1 VPVDQVKGALVY
13 MQHYRC
19 GHSLLRAITT
29 ATWSDVSAFGNH
41 EPAAYGATMQAV
53 RPNMTVEERLAIVE
67 KRMMACCE
75 IQGHMITI
83 LDVLEVGQIAKAE
96 VAARQARELAHALL
110 DDLGS
115 DRQRLESAS

>member
-1 VPVDQVKGALVY
+1 
-13 MQHYRC
+13 
-19 GHSLLRAITT
+19 
-29 ATWSDVSAFGNH
+29 
-41 EPAAYGATMQAV
+41 MQAV

-83 LDVLEVGQIAKAE
+83 LDVLDVGQIAKAE

>member
-1 VPVDQVKGALVY
+1 
-13 MQHYRC
+13 
-19 GHSLLRAITT
+19 
-29 ATWSDVSAFGNH
+29 
-41 EPAAYGATMQAV
+41 MQAV

-67 KRMMACCE
+67 KQMMACCE

>member
-1 VPVDQVKGALVY
+1 MHLSGRTCTTQT
-13 MQHYRC
+13 
-19 GHSLLRAITT
+19 LL
-29 ATWSDVSAFGNH
+29 SGLSAFGNH
-41 EPAAYGATMQAV
+41 EPAASGCYDAD
-53 RPNMTVEERLAIVE
+53 MTFEERLAIIE

-83 LDVLEVGQIAKAE
+83 LDVLEVGQITKAE

-115 DRQRLESAS
+115 DKQRMESV